1 MIRKLT
7 DSDVDEAAIVWLT
20 SGHDEYSYLPAFQRL
35 DETSALRVFKAQ
47 IQDKSDLS
55 VFDDNGILKG
65 FIAIQGSSIDRLY
78 VRPEY
83 QRQGVSSA
91 LLQWAKNNAQGE
103 LTLFTHQENTR
114 ARSFYEK
121 HKFVAVKFGLSP
133 APELVPDVEYK
144 WYGGT

>member
-1 MIRKLT
+1 MIPKLT

-83 QRQGVSSA
+83 QRQRVSSA

-103 LTLFTHQENTR
+103 LTLFTH
-114 ARSFYEK
+114 
-121 HKFVAVKFGLSP
+121 
-133 APELVPDVEYK
+133 
-144 WYGGT
+144 